1 MMIYILCAVFVLVF
15 FLPTLFFQRKSKMT
29 KIAGRLKVATLGKT
43 NNIQSAFFYYESIR
57 SQELINDSL
66 FQSTLKDTAALFIY
80 PSQFRIVAQT
90 EYRELLQKIARK
102 IPVVVIGAGRLHS
115 DPFCQEILPGSELHE
130 TIQAFFCFSNGDDC
144 FFRTTESTYQDQK
157 ELYQAITLMHAMD
170 CYADWEKSFYEY

>member
-1 MMIYILCAVFVLVF
+1 VLFLFLRF
-15 FLPTLFFQRKSKMT
+15 FLPSFIFSKKIQNDRT
-29 KIAGRLKVATLGKT
+29 IAGRLKVATLGKT

-66 FQSTLKDTAALFIY
+66 FQSTLKDAAALFIY
-80 PSQFRIVAQT
+80 PSQFRIVAQK
-90 EYRELLQKIARK
+90 EYREPLQKIARK
-102 IPVVVIGAGRLHS
+102 IPVVVIGAERLHS

-157 ELYQAITLMHAMD
+157 ELYQAIRLMHTMD